1 MSKIVQIFLRYL
13 LISIFSLFLLIGCS
27 NFAIKKQYEEKQKT
41 ELTIIDLKKQHEIE
55 TLLKVKEAEQAK
67 DLYIIQ
73 LKENF
78 QQTANW
84 IYGAFIA
91 SNLKGVKDRLDN
103 IINLRIKTGLS
114 YSPGPT
120 PEAIIE
126 QNRLLQEELNEAKV
140 TNEELSTRYSAK
152 EKEANLAREAEKKLG
167 LEIEQKK
174 KELEEIH
181 VKFNQQ
187 ISDAQSRLNKIN
199 DELIAANARLA
210 DDNKRKEALQRL
222 QIYIFTGLGVICGI
236 LAAFLKTRTIEL
248 ALGGAGFLALAIAVP
263 FITQLM
269 INIAAAIVFI
279 VIGVM
284 IYRKYF
290 IEKALADRSIGSIQE
305 IRNNSETRY
314 KQKFKAILQDW
325 FKDAPD
331 LHKKVEKRL
340 VELNL
345 K

>member
-1 MSKIVQIFLRYL
+1 VIYFFKRFLFFLSIAIISLIVLV
-13 LISIFSLFLLIGCS
+13 GCS
-27 NFAIKKQYEEKQKT
+27 NIAIKKQYEEKQKT
-41 ELTIIDLKKQHEIE
+41 EQIIVDLKKQHEIN
-55 TLLKVKEAEQAK
+55 TALKVKEAEQAK
-67 DLYIIQ
+67 DLYI
-73 LKENF
+73 LKLKDNF

-91 SNLKGVKDRLDN
+91 SNLKGAKDRLDN

-140 TNEELSTRYSAK
+140 TNEELLTRYSAK
-152 EKEANLAREAEKKLG
+152 EKEANAAREAEKKLG

-174 KELEEIH
+174 KELGEIH
-181 VKFNQQ
+181 TKFNQQ
-187 ISDAQSRLNKIN
+187 ISDAQNELNKIN
-199 DELIAANARLA
+199 DKLIAANERLA
-210 DDNKRKEALQRL
+210 DDNKRKEALQRM

-236 LAAFLKTRTIEL
+236 LAALFKTRTIEL
-248 ALGGAGFLALAIAVP
+248 AIGAAGFLALAIAVP

-269 INIAAAIVFI
+269 INIGVSIVFI
-279 VIGVM
+279 IIGVI
-284 IYRKYF
+284 IYRKF
-290 IEKALADRSIGSIQE
+290 FVEKALADRSIGSIQE
-305 IRNNSETRY
+305 IRDNSETRY
-314 KQKFKAILQDW
+314 KEKFRPILEDW

-331 LHKKVEKRL
+331 LHRKVEKRL
-340 VELNL
+340 KDLNL